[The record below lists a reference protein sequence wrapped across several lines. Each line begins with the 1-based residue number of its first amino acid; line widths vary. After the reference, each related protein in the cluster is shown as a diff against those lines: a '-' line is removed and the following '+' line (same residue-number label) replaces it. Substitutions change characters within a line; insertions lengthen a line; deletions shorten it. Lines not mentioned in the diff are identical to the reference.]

1 MRKIRGLHCVLCGSD
16 YAYGEVEYTC
26 PKCGTTGIL
35 DVQFDYDWLESNGFG
50 AKALAAR
57 TEGPLARYIEL
68 LPIEDAAD
76 LPSLQFGPTPLYRF
90 PKLAS
95 TIGVAELLVKDD
107 GRMPTASFKDRASAI
122 AVARAR
128 EKGYSEIACA
138 STGNAASSLAGMS
151 ANTGLRAHIFVP
163 ATAPEAKVAQL
174 QIFGADVLLVEGTY
188 DQAYDLCMEACRE
201 FGWFNRN
208 CAINPYLVEGK
219 KTCGLELGEQLG
231 QEPVDWVAVS
241 VGDGCTVA
249 GVWKGLVEMHRFGV
263 LAHLPRILGVQ
274 ASGASPLVDAFA
286 RGSED
291 FEPGPA
297 STLADSIAVGHP
309 RNAVKAL
316 RAVRESGGTL
326 LAVEDDAILEAMK
339 LLATSTGV
347 FGEPAGVAAF
357 AGVTKAVDEGL
368 ITAGAKVVHVV
379 TGNGLKDVKA
389 AFRATGEPRRIG
401 LSLDEV
407 RAAVA
412 SSAQL

>member
-1 MRKIRGLHCVLCGSD
+1 
-16 YAYGEVEYTC
+16 
-26 PKCGTTGIL
+26 
-35 DVQFDYDWLESNGFG
+35 
-50 AKALAAR
+50 
-57 TEGPLARYIEL
+57 
-68 LPIEDAAD
+68 
-76 LPSLQFGPTPLYRF
+76 
-90 PKLAS
+90 
-95 TIGVAELLVKDD
+95 
-107 GRMPTASFKDRASAI
+107 
-122 AVARAR
+122 
-128 EKGYSEIACA
+128 
-138 STGNAASSLAGMS
+138 
-151 ANTGLRAHIFVP
+151 
-163 ATAPEAKVAQL
+163 
-174 QIFGADVLLVEGTY
+174 
-188 DQAYDLCMEACRE
+188 
-201 FGWFNRN
+201 
-208 CAINPYLVEGK
+208 
-219 KTCGLELGEQLG
+219 
-231 QEPVDWVAVS
+231 
-241 VGDGCTVA
+241 
-249 GVWKGLVEMHRFGV
+249 MHRFGV